1 MNEAW
6 LIIGPVGLAIAG
18 YFVGSELKR
27 LNNELL
33 RLRQDMF
40 HVSID
45 LAKIKEALE
54 K

>member
-6 LIIGPVGLAIAG
+6 LIIGPVALAVAG
-18 YFVGSELKR
+18 YFIGAELKR
-27 LNNELL
+27 LNAELTKV
-33 RLRQDMF
+33 RHDVF

>member
-6 LIIGPVGLAIAG
+6 LIIGPVALAVAG
-18 YFVGSELKR
+18 YFIGSELKR